1 MANNVTNELTFS
13 GCTEERFNEIL
24 NEIQLD
30 EIGFGSID
38 FNKIIP
44 EPQGFASDL
53 ACLNWRRDHWG
64 TKWNSYGYA
73 DGADYNEEE
82 CQIRFKTANRNASKV
97 IQELSQKYCDVFFTL
112 RYADDNFGYHTG
124 TKVIAFGETMDE
136 YTPREG
142 TYEAQLLA
150 ADIKKIDLVFDIE
163 SASGYVPSI
172 DGSIMEYCEGVHVSQ
187 SFQCDASLGHPVVLC
202 YDFDNEKVW
211 LQMYPLLD
219 EEDDMFER
227 IDDSIRAWGIHPC
240 KSWDDYNSYVQCL
253 GDDAMEAAYHQEGGM
268 TL

>member
-13 GCTEERFNEIL
+13 GCTEERFKEIL

-150 ADIKKIDLVFDIE
+150 ADIKKIDLFLISNPPPDTFRPLTAVSWNTVRAYTFPK
-163 SASGYVPSI
+163 ASNATLRSVIPSCFVTI
-172 DGSIMEYCEGVHVSQ
+172 STTKRCGCKCILFSTRKTICSKGSMTAFMLGV
-187 SFQCDASLGHPVVLC
+187 
-202 YDFDNEKVW
+202 
-211 LQMYPLLD
+211 
-219 EEDDMFER
+219 
-227 IDDSIRAWGIHPC
+227 SIPANR
-240 KSWDDYNSYVQCL
+240 
-253 GDDAMEAAYHQEGGM
+253 GM
-268 TL
+268 TTTATFNVLAMTPWRPHIIKKEV